1 MNLQGKINLLK
12 LEKTGLMMVNGR
24 SGAKLCVVI
33 PVEENDIYVS
43 RDESLKPKGA
53 YLSINAWQS
62 NSESGVDQYG
72 NSHSVKQG
80 FSKEFRERMGEEEMR
95 AKPFIGNLRP
105 WERKEQPITAPTAQA
120 SADEYDDLPF

>member
-12 LEKTGLMMVNGR
+12 LEKAGLVMVNGR

-80 FSKEFRERMGEEEMR
+80 FSREFRERMDEEEMR

-105 WERKEQPITAPTAQA
+105 WERKEQPITAPTAEA

>member
-1 MNLQGKINLLK
+1 
-12 LEKTGLMMVNGR
+12 MMVNGR

-53 YLSINAWQS
+53 YLSINAWQT
-62 NSESGVDQYG
+62 NADSGVDQYG
-72 NSHSVKQG
+72 NSHGVKQG

>member
-12 LEKTGLMMVNGR
+12 LEKTGLMTVNGR

-62 NSESGVDQYG
+62 NSDSGVDQYG

-80 FSKEFRERMGEEEMR
+80 FSREFRERMDEEEMR

-105 WERKEQPITAPTAQA
+105 WERKEQPISAPTAQA

>member
-62 NSESGVDQYG
+62 NSDSGVDQYG

-80 FSKEFRERMGEEEMR
+80 FSKEFRDCMSEEEMR
-95 AKPFIGNLRP
+95 AKPFIGNLRS
-105 WERKEQPITAPTAQA
+105 WERKEQPISAPTAQA

>member
-12 LEKTGLMMVNGR
+12 LEKTGLMVVNGR

-53 YLSINAWQS
+53 YLSINAWQTKAD
-62 NSESGVDQYG
+62 SGVDQYG
-72 NSHSVKQG
+72 NSHGVKQG
-80 FSKEFRERMGEEEMR
+80 FAKESIERMSDEELR

-105 WERKEQPITAPTAQA
+105 FERKEQPINAPTAQVA
-120 SADEYDDLPF
+120 ADEYDDLPF

>member
-33 PVEENDIYVS
+33 PVEDNDIYVS

-62 NSESGVDQYG
+62 NSDSGVDKYG

-95 AKPFIGNLRP
+95 AKPFIGNLSP
-105 WERKEQPITAPTAQA
+105 LERKEKTISAPTDQA

>member
-12 LEKTGLMMVNGR
+12 LEKTGLMTVNGR

-80 FSKEFRERMGEEEMR
+80 FSREFRERMDEEEMR

>member
-12 LEKTGLMMVNGR
+12 LEKTGLMVVNGR

-95 AKPFIGNLRP
+95 AKPFIGNLSP
-105 WERKEQPITAPTAQA
+105 
-120 SADEYDDLPF
+120 L

>member
-12 LEKTGLMMVNGR
+12 LEKAGLVMVNGR

-62 NSESGVDQYG
+62 NAESGVDQYG

-80 FSKEFRERMGEEEMR
+80 FSKEFRERMSDEELR
-95 AKPFIGNLRP
+95 AKPFIGNMRP
-105 WERKEQPITAPTAQA
+105 LERKEQPINAPTAQVA
-120 SADEYDDLPF
+120 ADEYDDLPF

>member
-33 PVEENDIYVS
+33 PVEDNDIYVS

-62 NSESGVDQYG
+62 NSDSGVDKYG

-95 AKPFIGNLRP
+95 AKPFIGNLSP
-105 WERKEQPITAPTAQA
+105 LERKEKPISAPTAQA
-120 SADEYDDLPF
+120 SADEYNDLPF

>member
-33 PVEENDIYVS
+33 PVEDNDIYVS

-53 YLSINAWQS
+53 YLSISAWQS
-62 NSESGVDQYG
+62 KADSGVDQYG
-72 NSHSVKQG
+72 NSHGMKQG
-80 FSKEFRERMGEEEMR
+80 FSKEFIERMSDDELR
-95 AKPFIGNLRP
+95 AKPFIGNMRP
-105 WERKEQPITAPTAQA
+105 LERKEQPINAPTAQA
-120 SADEYDDLPF
+120 SSDEYDDLPF